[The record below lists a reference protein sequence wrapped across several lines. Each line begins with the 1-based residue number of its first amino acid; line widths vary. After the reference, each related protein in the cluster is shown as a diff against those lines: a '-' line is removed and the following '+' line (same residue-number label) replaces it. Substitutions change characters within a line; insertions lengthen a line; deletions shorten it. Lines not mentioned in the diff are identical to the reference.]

1 MVLGI
6 RSSTISRSCAGLLA
20 GAVTLGLAPQLAH
33 ADGISD
39 RVEFHM
45 YGRIGMSWN
54 TNGVLVEGKR
64 MNFNGRAW
72 GGRFEEGDYLEPTIT
87 THILKP
93 EDKEKDT
100 YIDFV
105 ITPSMFVRNGTFLGS
120 FSNNFP
126 GATLGIEL
134 FQAYLEAGNVFIPG
148 LKFWGGARFYRGT
161 DVHIADNFYYN
172 NLSGQGGGIMY
183 KNLELAAFIQTG
195 AADLLYA
202 FDTNKDK
209 TPDIQRARTAFAAQ
223 YALPLP
229 ILKEGSKLQFLAEF
243 HVVPELHKEHE
254 ASVAPTDTGGVV
266 GAKLTLDFGNGN
278 FNQTSIRYGGG
289 IANGTQTY
297 NAQTWYT
304 FGLPDAKGR
313 YTGAYGIE
321 AAEHFL
327 INFGQIASL
336 NGYGLI
342 HASKGGEDRDLAT
355 NKVLD
360 FATGARLALYA
371 HKQYHLITELQYQGQ
386 KNGEDPWGTLVKM
399 TVAPTV
405 VPTGEKSYWARPHM
419 RLIYTAG
426 FYNDHAANAMA
437 TPYLQAVGRT
447 KNAHYIGARSEWWF

>member
-1 MVLGI
+1 M
-6 RSSTISRSCAGLLA
+6 AA
-20 GAVTLGLAPQLAH
+20 GATTLALATPQSASA
-33 ADGISD
+33 ADSIAD

-54 TNGVLVEGKR
+54 FNGVLVEGKR
-64 MNFNGRAW
+64 MNLNGRAF

-93 EDKEKDT
+93 DNKEKDT

-105 ITPSMFVRNGTFLGS
+105 ITPSMFVRNGSFIGS
-120 FSNNFP
+120 FSNNNP

-148 LKFWGGARFYRGT
+148 LKFWGGARFYRGV

-183 KNLELAAFIQTG
+183 KNLELAALIQTG

-209 TPDIQRARTAFAAQ
+209 TPDLQRARTVFTAQ

-229 ILKEGSKLQFLAEF
+229 ILHEGTKLQFLSEF
-243 HVVPELHKEHE
+243 HVNPQLQRVREEP
-254 ASVAPTDTGGVV
+254 VAPTDLGGVV

-278 FNQTSIRYGGG
+278 FNQTSFRYGGG
-289 IANGTQTY
+289 IANGTQSY

-304 FGLPDAKGR
+304 FGLPDPKSGR

-321 AAEHFL
+321 LVEHFL
-327 INFGQIASL
+327 VNFGKIATL
-336 NGYGLI
+336 NGYGMF
-342 HASKGGEDRDLAT
+342 HASQGGDDRVT
-355 NKVLD
+355 PENRVYD
-360 FATGARLALYA
+360 FATGARVALYA
-371 HKQYHLITELQYQGQ
+371 HKQYHLISELQYQGR
-386 KNGEDPWGTLVKM
+386 KDGEDPWGTLLKA
-399 TVAPTV
+399 TVAPTI

-426 FYNDHAANAMA
+426 FYNDQAANKLMSQH
-437 TPYLQAVGRT
+437 LQTIGRT
-447 KNAHYIGARSEWWF
+447 KFAHYIGARSEWWF